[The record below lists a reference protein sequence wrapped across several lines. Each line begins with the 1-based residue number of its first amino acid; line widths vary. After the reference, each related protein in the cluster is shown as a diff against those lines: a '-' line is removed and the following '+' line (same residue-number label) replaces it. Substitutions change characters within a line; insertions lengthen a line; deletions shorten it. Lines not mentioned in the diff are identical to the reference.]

1 MSQTINFYLFWIMAN
16 IRNVLASN
24 HSCSLDKI
32 MPEDYKKTEAP
43 SENGKAVNV
52 YISLR
57 VCDIYDLD
65 ESTMDFHIHMYFN
78 DYWKDERL
86 YLECLQNDNGRP
98 RILPLE
104 IQNKIWTPD
113 ICFENS
119 ISGRLF
125 SITLPNIA
133 MKILP
138 DGYIYR
144 YARYDLRISCPMDL
158 HRYPLDHQV
167 CSIKISLF
175 SFPDD
180 VVALHWIEDV
190 GEPSSFMKNK
200 KSITY
205 ETEILLPQFK
215 IIKTTTGREVN
226 SWNTGNY
233 TTLKAIFV
241 FDRMITAYLI
251 NTYIPSTLI
260 VALSWLSFW
269 LDVGAVPARI
279 TLGVTSLLTLATQIV
294 QSKKNLPPV
303 SYINAMDVWLF
314 VCLNMVFAT
323 LMEYAISYYMA
334 NYAENKFENWFS
346 SWKQKLMN
354 VRIMDLNEKSGQGW
368 VGTEKTDKKVTN
380 SNKET
385 VKVSVKQVQ
394 VLDGICRKLFP
405 ITFFSFAIFYWM
417 YFGLNSE

>member
-1 MSQTINFYLFWIMAN
+1 
-16 IRNVLASN
+16 
-24 HSCSLDKI
+24 
-32 MPEDYKKTEAP
+32 
-43 SENGKAVNV
+43 
-52 YISLR
+52 
-57 VCDIYDLD
+57 
-65 ESTMDFHIHMYFN
+65 MYFN
-78 DYWKDERL
+78 EYWKDDRL
-86 YLECLQNDNGRP
+86 YLKCLQNDNGRP
-98 RILPLE
+98 SILPLE
-104 IQNKIWTPD
+104 IQEKIWTPD
-113 ICFENS
+113 IFFENC

-125 SITLPNIA
+125 TITLPNIA
-133 MKILP
+133 IKILS

-158 HRYPLDHQV
+158 HQYPLDLQV
-167 CSIKISLF
+167 CSIRISLF

-180 VVALHWIEDV
+180 VVALHWMENA
-190 GEPSSFMKNK
+190 GGPNSFVKSK

-205 ETEILLPQFK
+205 DTEIILPQFK
-215 IIKTTTGREVN
+215 ITKIATEKEVS

-241 FDRMITAYLI
+241 FDRMITAHLI

-269 LDVGAVPARI
+269 LDVGAVPARV

-294 QSKKNLPPV
+294 QSRKNLPPV
-303 SYINAMDVWLF
+303 SYVNAMDIWLF
-314 VCLNMVFAT
+314 VCLNTVFAT

-334 NYAENKFENWFS
+334 NYAENNFENWFR

-354 VRIMDLNEKSGQGW
+354 VRIMDVNEKSCEGW
-368 VGTEKTDKKVTN
+368 VGTGKTHKKKITN

-394 VLDGICRKLFP
+394 VLDRISRKIFP
-405 ITFFSFAIFYWM
+405 IIFFSFAIIYWV
-417 YFGLNSE
+417 YFGLICE